1 MIKSIAYIKKEYKN
15 LITIN
20 EEKMFKN
27 NIDWKISSIKSVNE
41 GSTRIRLFDI
51 ILQYNSCL
59 EVIKKIEK
67 IKMIND
73 KSEIIKVSSG
83 LNQKSELKSL
93 IKYIL
98 SFHDYQNFNF
108 EYANSICRALLML
121 NLYKNKI
128 SVEEISNFFNYLDE
142 KKNRIGYVIS
152 KNSLDNKES
161 KQIIEKNKLL
171 LNEFIYVYKITGFY
185 DLNMDIIFPKFKET
199 DIIHLFFTFENKE
212 KYYYG
217 PAFDNLEIINNEN
230 LYEHLYKNINDEIK
244 NLHSFKN
251 IAGKIALMF
260 YRYFNKDFIDIPE
273 FIDGELIL

>member
-1 MIKSIAYIKKEYKN
+1 MWKNNLIKEINDSLNLSREEMIKSIAYIKKEYKN

-20 EEKMFKN
+20 EEKTFKN

-142 KKNRIGYVIS
+142 KKNRRGHFLPNNELS
-152 KNSLDNKES
+152 EKE
-161 KQIIEKNKLL
+161 KLEYKEKNNLL

-185 DLNMDIIFPKFKET
+185 DLNMDIIIPNFQET

-212 KYYYG
+212 KYYFG
-217 PAFDNLEIINNEN
+217 PAFDNLEIINNDN
-230 LYEHLYKNINDEIK
+230 LYENLFKNVNYEIK
-244 NLHSFKN
+244 KLHSFRS
-251 IAGKIALMF
+251 IAEKF
-260 YRYFNKDFIDIPE
+260 H
-273 FIDGELIL
+273 